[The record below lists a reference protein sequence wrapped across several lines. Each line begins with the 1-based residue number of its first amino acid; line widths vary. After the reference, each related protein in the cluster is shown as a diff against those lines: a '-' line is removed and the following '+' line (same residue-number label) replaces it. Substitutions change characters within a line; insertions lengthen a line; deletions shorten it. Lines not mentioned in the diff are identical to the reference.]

1 MFLNRRRERGA
12 VDAKRDLRVF
22 ALKFYTK
29 EANWDMVGINPPVFF
44 EVIVNQFDSTQSTT
58 ITRKPA
64 SYTASL
70 MPTERLSCVEAGY
83 LLNIFAC

>member
-12 VDAKRDLRVF
+12 VDAERDLRVF

-44 EVIVNQFDSTQSTT
+44 EVIVNQFDSTQEHDD
-58 ITRKPA
+58 
-64 SYTASL
+64 Y
-70 MPTERLSCVEAGY
+70 MQAGKLY
-83 LLNIFAC
+83 RIFDAHRAAELC